1 MKTRISILLAV
12 AALALCLPACSMPG
26 SSSGDPMRNAM
37 GFAGQTQMQAH
48 GQISMDAARQPSRA
62 GMFNPSFAPSPR
74 FPSFQPFAQ

>member
-1 MKTRISILLAV
+1 MKTRTLIFAT
-12 AALALCLPACSMPG
+12 AALCLSACSMPG
-26 SSSGDPMRNAM
+26 GAQQDPMRNAM

-62 GMFNPSFAPSPR
+62 GTFSPTFATSPR